1 MGTWLQVTED
11 QDPRRQDKSHGWLKE
26 PRVRNRRKQ
35 AFTGLCERLSKYHPD
50 LCVVIKLWVRGA
62 VSVAQDE
69 QEKRGEERGD

>member
-1 MGTWLQVTED
+1 MVGC
-11 QDPRRQDKSHGWLKE
+11 KE
-26 PRVRNRRKQ
+26 QRVQNRRKQ
-35 AFTGLCERLSKYHPD
+35 VFTGLCERLGKYHPD